1 MGTFSYLEE
10 NDSAF
15 AYYLVYDKSRYD
27 HKEYRAKCKAKM
39 ELAPVNVVVRVL
51 YEEPCYVEK
60 IFVLDFFVGEKLL
73 FCYSG
78 TSFSLN

>member
-1 MGTFSYLEE
+1 
-10 NDSAF
+10 
-15 AYYLVYDKSRYD
+15 
-27 HKEYRAKCKAKM
+27 M

-73 FCYSG
+73 LCYSG
-78 TSFSLN
+78 ISFSLNWILLTF